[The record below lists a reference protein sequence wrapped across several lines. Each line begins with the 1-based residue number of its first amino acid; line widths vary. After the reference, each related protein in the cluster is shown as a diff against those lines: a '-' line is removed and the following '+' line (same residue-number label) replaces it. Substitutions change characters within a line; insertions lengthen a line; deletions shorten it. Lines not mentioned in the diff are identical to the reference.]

1 MAKAH
6 ALLITEVAQELQDT
20 SKVLWVNGELV
31 IQLEDV
37 LREVSEYDPYI
48 VREVYEL
55 ESRTGKATATTSAKL
70 EDTDE
75 TQFVSVVDINKVIFN
90 KTKRTWAIVTAVDST
105 SVLSISKDIMTSG
118 DEYRMYNRDCWNN
131 KQIYLG
137 DVEDYIGDDH
147 GVTGP
152 DRDTSPVVEYR
163 LGRLAREF
171 RNAKVSGHIL
181 SVDTNFEPV
190 DSKQANLVQR
200 EVEVG
205 VWFRKRHQV
214 SQLTDLVGTV
224 SGAEVAGATTMD
236 FADLSGS
243 EVVAEDTEFTVANAR
258 GLYRVITAVTLS
270 TGSTTTNGVSFWPPA
285 LDAFASGAVLTI
297 TGSTLTRKLERL
309 VVQLCAGRAAIS
321 KGALL
326 LQQSNDAITAN
337 DKATARV
344 GVSQAALASAMATLN
359 KVNKGGPGVP
369 AQYAAQ
375 AAAQLA
381 TGTGYSAI
389 AQMYLLIAERS
400 RDYSR
405 WGQDMVDKAL
415 AQLQRGL
422 APNQFRNYPKD

>member
-190 DSKQANLVQR
+190 DSKQANL
-200 EVEVG
+200 
-205 VWFRKRHQV
+205 
-214 SQLTDLVGTV
+214 
-224 SGAEVAGATTMD
+224 
-236 FADLSGS
+236 
-243 EVVAEDTEFTVANAR
+243 
-258 GLYRVITAVTLS
+258 
-270 TGSTTTNGVSFWPPA
+270 
-285 LDAFASGAVLTI
+285 
-297 TGSTLTRKLERL
+297 
-309 VVQLCAGRAAIS
+309 
-321 KGALL
+321 
-326 LQQSNDAITAN
+326 
-337 DKATARV
+337 
-344 GVSQAALASAMATLN
+344 
-359 KVNKGGPGVP
+359 
-369 AQYAAQ
+369 
-375 AAAQLA
+375 
-381 TGTGYSAI
+381 
-389 AQMYLLIAERS
+389 
-400 RDYSR
+400 
-405 WGQDMVDKAL
+405 
-415 AQLQRGL
+415 
-422 APNQFRNYPKD
+422 